1 MVDSLCTP
9 KAVAVTEESRGIQIQ
24 PKWADVVAVRG
35 KAFPLPHPPPIGA
48 TWSAGLDQAPPVPVA
63 TYAFDARTPDQMFG
77 VSTRIHA
84 RK

>member
-1 MVDSLCTP
+1 MNDSLCNL
-9 KAVAVTEESRGIQIQ
+9 TEKSRGIQIQ
-24 PKWADVVAVRG
+24 PKWAEVVAEN
-35 KAFPLPHPPPIGA
+35 AFSAVMPRPPSIGA
-48 TWSAGLDQAPPVPVA
+48 TWSAGLDQAPPAPVA

>member
-24 PKWADVVAVRG
+24 PKWAEVVAVM
-35 KAFPLPHPPPIGA
+35 PHPPPIGA

>member
-1 MVDSLCTP
+1 MNDSLCNLS
-9 KAVAVTEESRGIQIQ
+9 AVAVTEESRGIQIQ
-24 PKWADVVAVRG
+24 PKWAEVVAVMPR
-35 KAFPLPHPPPIGA
+35 PPPIGA